1 MRNASPLAS
10 ARMRAIAKGGSGFPG
25 VRPRPGTWVAAVALV
40 GLAARPSPARADEP
54 VGAQEPKMMSET
66 AEVTSVV
73 DAFDKDDPFDL
84 NLTLGFEQS
93 WKHAKIRRETT
104 LNQPGLTSGGFTAQ
118 TENVANYS
126 QSIST
131 LMVGA
136 DIGLWRDLAI
146 IVRLPIILADA
157 QSLSD
162 LNGSSNNPSRLQ
174 DSNGQ
179 QIFKVPFTS
188 PTRSGVD
195 WFSVGA
201 DWGIF
206 NQQRDLTKPTW
217 VIGLEGR
224 FAVGEPMHACNAT
237 AGGTPICPPNGSPSS
252 ANRDPGISR
261 GMDGVAAH
269 TIFSRRF
276 GYVEPYTGINILA
289 EFPTG
294 NSDYG
299 ATAGLQGNLENHP
312 PLVGTFILGMEVIP
326 YERREQ
332 FQRFI
337 LDFRALGTYHSEG
350 REYTELFDAL
360 GSTSSQILQNPNPG
374 GYCAVGATGCMAPAS
389 SGPKGTSVQ
398 DPSAQKVYFTG
409 ITDQLQYASLGG
421 RFSAT
426 WQAGEYI
433 KFVAGVGLTY
443 NQSHIITADQACN
456 PSVTNDPNAS
466 GPCRRSTGFNSFTQ
480 TGIPNPNYRPTLD
493 VPGNRFLSD
502 DGTIVNLWLN
512 GIVMF

>member
-1 MRNASPLAS
+1 MRNATPLAS
-10 ARMRAIAKGGSGFPG
+10 ARMRAIVKS
-25 VRPRPGTWVAAVALV
+25 TMWVAAAGLSAFVAY
-40 GLAARPSPARADEP
+40 PAPAQADEP

-93 WKHAKIRRETT
+93 WKHANIRREST
-104 LNQPGLTSGGFTAQ
+104 LNQLGLTQGGYTAT
-118 TENVANYS
+118 TENVASYS

-131 LMVGA
+131 LNVGA

-146 IVRLPIILADA
+146 IARLPIILADQ

-162 LNGSSNNPSRLQ
+162 LNGSSANPQRLQ

-179 QIFKVPFTS
+179 QMFKVPFTS

-195 WFSVGA
+195 WFSVGL
-201 DWGIF
+201 DWAIF

-217 VIGLEGR
+217 LVGLEGR
-224 FAVGEPMHACNAT
+224 FGVGTPLHACNAT
-237 AGGTPICPPNGSPSS
+237 AGGTPVCPPNGNAGSP
-252 ANRDPGISR
+252 NRDPGISR
-261 GMDGVAAH
+261 AMDGIAAR
-269 TIFSRRF
+269 TVFSRRF
-276 GYVEPYTGINILA
+276 GYVEPYSGINILA
-289 EFPTG
+289 EFPNG
-294 NSDYG
+294 GDFGANS
-299 ATAGLQGNLENHP
+299 GLAGNLENHP
-312 PLVGTFILGMEVIP
+312 PLVGTFSLGMEVIP

-337 LDFRALGTYHSEG
+337 MDFRASGTYHSEG

-360 GSTSSQILQNPNPG
+360 GSTQSQILQNPNPG
-374 GYCAVGATGCMAPAS
+374 GFCTKGAAGCSATA
-389 SGPKGTSVQ
+389 GTKGQSVA
-398 DPSAQKVYFTG
+398 DPSAQQVFFNG
-409 ITDQLQYASLGG
+409 ITDQLQYVSFGG
-421 RFSAT
+421 HFSAT

-443 NQSHIITADQACN
+443 NQNHVITADQACN
-456 PSVTNDPNAS
+456 PNITNNPGAA
-466 GPCRRSTGFNSFTQ
+466 GPCTRATGFNSFQQ
-480 TGIPNPNYRPTLD
+480 TGVPNPNYRPNID

-502 DGTIVNLWLN
+502 DGTIVNLWIN
-512 GIVMF
+512 GVVMF